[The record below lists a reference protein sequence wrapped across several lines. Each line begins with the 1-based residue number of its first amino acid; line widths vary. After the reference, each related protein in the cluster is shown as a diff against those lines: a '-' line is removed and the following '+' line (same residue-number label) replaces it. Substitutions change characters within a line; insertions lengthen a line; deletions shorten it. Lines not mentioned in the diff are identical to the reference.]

1 MTDTQTPNRSGDFS
15 VAYNQLCTSYHAI
28 DDFRAKLLGF
38 LPLVTGG
45 GLVLLT
51 GLKKD
56 VRQEFFAP
64 MGFFGILVTLGLLI
78 YELFGIKR
86 CQELIKEGEKLEKE
100 MFESGKEVRGQF
112 TNRGYQFL
120 FVSKPL
126 AAAFIYSAALAA
138 WMYLA
143 LYDNHPNAHPLRRAL
158 LSGGWF
164 IWWFAVIM
172 IIHWWTWRDE
182 RKVV

>member
-64 MGFFGILVTLGLLI
+64 MGVFGILVT
-78 YELFGIKR
+78 FR
-86 CQELIKEGEKLEKE
+86 
-100 MFESGKEVRGQF
+100 
-112 TNRGYQFL
+112 
-120 FVSKPL
+120 
-126 AAAFIYSAALAA
+126 AAHL
-138 WMYLA
+138 
-143 LYDNHPNAHPLRRAL
+143 RAL
-158 LSGGWF
+158 RHQ
-164 IWWFAVIM
+164 AVPGIDQG
-172 IIHWWTWRDE
+172 RGE
-182 RKVV
+182 VGEGNV

>member
-100 MFESGKEVRGQF
+100 MFESGK
-112 TNRGYQFL
+112 
-120 FVSKPL
+120 VSSPTGV
-126 AAAFIYSAALAA
+126 INSSSSASRS
-138 WMYLA
+138 
-143 LYDNHPNAHPLRRAL
+143 PLRLSTRLHSPRGCTWRCTTTIPTPTPYAARCSAVAG
-158 LSGGWF
+158 LSGGS
-164 IWWFAVIM
+164 
-172 IIHWWTWRDE
+172 R
-182 RKVV
+182 